1 MHTDALPSSMTHPW
15 SVPPAR
21 LTMMPQATTLALALL
36 SSFKS
41 NNLTLD
47 PVANDKGAS
56 STSFV
61 VDSNN
66 TGAAFSASVYIRNDN
81 YQKSK

>member
-1 MHTDALPSSMTHPW
+1 MTM
-15 SVPPAR
+15 SR
-21 LTMMPQATTLALALL
+21 ATTLALALL
-36 SSFKS
+36 SSSKS

-61 VDSNN
+61 TASNN
-66 TGAAFSASVYIRNDN
+66 SGAAFGAYVYIRNYN
-81 YQKSK
+81 FYKSKEKPKWHFNMPRPGR